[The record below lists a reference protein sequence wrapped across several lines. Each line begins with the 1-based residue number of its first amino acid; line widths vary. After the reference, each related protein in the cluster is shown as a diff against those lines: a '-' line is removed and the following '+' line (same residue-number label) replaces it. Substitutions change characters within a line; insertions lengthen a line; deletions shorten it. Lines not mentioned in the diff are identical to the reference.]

1 MVKTSTASSVGYMLR
16 SKMKQQSELD
26 PNHGITKQKHYK
38 EAFQK
43 ISPEKREKIHTVAA
57 GEFAKHGLRAA
68 NINIIAKKAGVSIGS
83 MYNYFNSKE
92 DLFLTV
98 MDYGYQVLEQV
109 ISEIDLEK
117 GDIFDKIERLLR
129 AAQKYTREYPEL
141 NQIYLDITS
150 QGLSHLST
158 LLSRKMETI
167 SAQFYRSMLTESKK
181 SGTIDP
187 DLDEYIAS
195 FCLDNLILL
204 LQYSYTTDYFRE
216 RMKIFAGEDAADND
230 EKIIQGMMHFI
241 RNALSSHPR
250 QNNKKAITQL

>member
-1 MVKTSTASSVGYMLR
+1 MKNRYEIDPKYGYTRL
-16 SKMKQQSELD
+16 
-26 PNHGITKQKHYK
+26 KHYK

-43 ISPEKREKIHTVAA
+43 ISPEKRKKIQTVAVS
-57 GEFAKHGLRAA
+57 EFAKHGLKAA
-68 NINIIAKKAGVSIGS
+68 NINVIAKKAGVSIGS

-92 DLFLTV
+92 DLFLTI

-129 AAQKYTREYPEL
+129 AAQKYTKEYPEL

-150 QGLSHLST
+150 QGLSHLSI

-167 SAQFYRSMLTESKK
+167 SALFYRSMLSESKK
-181 SGTIDP
+181 SGIVDP
-187 DLDEYIAS
+187 DMDEYIAS

-216 RMKIFAGEDAADND
+216 RMKIFVGEEVDDHD
-230 EKIIQGMMHFI
+230 EKVIQGMMHFI
-241 RNALSSHPR
+241 RNALSSHS
-250 QNNKKAITQL
+250 KAVK

>member
-1 MVKTSTASSVGYMLR
+1 MKNRYKTDSKDGYTR
-16 SKMKQQSELD
+16 RKY
-26 PNHGITKQKHYK
+26 YK

-43 ISPEKREKIHTVAA
+43 ISPEKRKKIQNVAA
-57 GEFAKHGLRAA
+57 SEFAKHGLKAS
-68 NINIIAKKAGVSIGS
+68 NINVIAKKAGVSIGS
-83 MYNYFNSKE
+83 MYNYFSSKE

-129 AAQKYTREYPEL
+129 AAQKYTKEYPEL

-150 QGLSHLST
+150 QGLSHLSI

-167 SAQFYRSMLTESKK
+167 SALFYRSLLAESKTT
-181 SGTIDP
+181 GIVDP
-187 DLDEYIAS
+187 EIDEYVAS

-216 RMKIFAGEDAADND
+216 RMKIFVGDNAADHD
-230 EKIIQGMMHFI
+230 EKIIQGIMYFI
-241 RNALSSHPR
+241 RNALSFHP
-250 QNNKKAITQL
+250 KAGK

>member
-1 MVKTSTASSVGYMLR
+1 
-16 SKMKQQSELD
+16 
-26 PNHGITKQKHYK
+26 
-38 EAFQK
+38 
-43 ISPEKREKIHTVAA
+43 
-57 GEFAKHGLRAA
+57 
-68 NINIIAKKAGVSIGS
+68 
-83 MYNYFNSKE
+83 
-92 DLFLTV
+92 
-98 MDYGYQVLEQV
+98 MDYGYQMLEQV

-167 SAQFYRSMLTESKK
+167 SAQFYRSMLSESKK

-187 DLDEYIAS
+187 DIDEYITS

-216 RMKIFAGEDAADND
+216 RMKIFAGEDAAEND

-241 RNALSSHPR
+241 RNALSSHPKT
-250 QNNKKAITQL
+250 KK